1 MSYFIDVENFNEYE
15 GYDLVYVCVCYS
27 VNEDVILY
35 VWVNNVFDMDYVEC
49 VDFISFIGFCYFFG
63 WFWNFMIMVLFM
75 L

>member
-63 WFWNFMIMVLFM
+63 WF
-75 L
+75 